1 MKIAILGSRGIP
13 NAYGGFE
20 QFAEY
25 VSAGLVERG
34 HDVYVYN
41 SSTHPYQSST
51 WNGVNIIHCY
61 DPENKLGTA
70 GQFVYDFNCILDS
83 RKRNFDVILQLGYT
97 SSSIWGNLLP
107 SKSAIVTN
115 MDGLEWKRSKYSPKV
130 QSFLR
135 WAENKA
141 IETSDV
147 LVADSIGIK
156 KYLSE
161 TYKATS
167 TYIPYGAHPFTNP
180 NDTVLSEYNLQA
192 NEYGMLIARLE
203 PENNIETILQGLTE
217 SQYEGS
223 FLVIGKHDTPY
234 GRYIK
239 NLFQSDQR
247 IQFLGGIYDMN
258 KLNNL
263 RYFSNLYFH
272 GHSVGGTNPSLL
284 EAMSSQA
291 LICAHHNPF
300 NEAILKKD
308 AYYFSNA
315 QDVTTVF
322 ENANRRIDQYK
333 VENNLEKIKNIYEW
347 SMIIDQYEHC
357 LLSAV
362 NEKTGKLIPVP
373 STVLVD

>member
-34 HDVYVYN
+34 HEVYVYN
-41 SSTHPYQSST
+41 SSTHPYQSTT

-70 GQFVYDFNCILDS
+70 GQFVYDLNCILDS

-107 SKSAIVTN
+107 SKSTIVTN

-130 QSFLR
+130 QSFLK

-147 LVADSIGIK
+147 LVADSIGIQT
-156 KYLSE
+156 YLSE
-161 TYKATS
+161 TYQATS
-167 TYIPYGAHPFTNP
+167 TYIPYGAHPFENP
-180 NDTVLSEYNLQA
+180 NSSILSAYDLVA
-192 NEYGMLIARLE
+192 HEYGMLIARLE
-203 PENNIETILQGLTE
+203 PENNIETILQGLSG
-217 SQYEGS
+217 SQYSGS

-239 NLFQSDQR
+239 NQFKSDQR
-247 IQFLGGIYDMN
+247 IRFLGGIYDMN

-291 LICAHHNPF
+291 LICAHNNSF
-300 NEAILKKD
+300 NEAILKQD
-308 AYYFSNA
+308 AYYFSSP
-315 QDVTTVF
+315 QDVTKVF
-322 ENANRRIDQYK
+322 ENVKRQKDQFK
-333 VENNLEKIKNIYEW
+333 VKNNLEKIKNIYEW
-347 SMIIDQYEHC
+347 AMIIDQYEHC
-357 LLSAV
+357 LLNAI
-362 NEKTGKLIPVP
+362 NEKAGNLIPV
-373 STVLVD
+373 STTVLVD